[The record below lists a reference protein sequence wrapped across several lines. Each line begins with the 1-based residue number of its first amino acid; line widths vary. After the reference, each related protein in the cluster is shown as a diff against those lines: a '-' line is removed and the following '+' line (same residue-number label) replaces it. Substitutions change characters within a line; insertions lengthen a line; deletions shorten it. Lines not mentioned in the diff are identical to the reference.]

1 MRDLPSLPKKV
12 IGSIADVKVVVGRTD
27 STNAGEF
34 TEDDNL
40 MPEIR
45 VSDKLAAPLRWE
57 TWFHEWLHMMEF
69 ESGVRLRGEQP
80 DDDVDRLA
88 MAMYACYLRNGWTL
102 PGE

>member
-1 MRDLPSLPKKV
+1 MRKLPQLPKKV
-12 IGSIADVKVVVGRTD
+12 IGSVADVTVVVGRTEAV
-27 STNAGEF
+27 NAGEF
-34 TEDDNL
+34 TDDDDN
-40 MPEIR
+40 MPQIR
-45 VSDKLAAPLRWE
+45 VSEKLPLTMAWE